1 MSKEAIDPITLQVI
15 NGALQTIA
23 EEMGHVLYRMSFS
36 SIIRE
41 SQDLGAGLFD
51 TEFNTLCE
59 SESTPLHIGSLPG
72 YLAGIRDT
80 LQDGEWHEGD
90 LVIHNHPYHGSS
102 HSPDI
107 AVVVP
112 VFHNDKLVGYSA
124 NTAHHVDIGAATP
137 GLIIDIP
144 DVFAEGMLFAGAKL
158 YERGKRNEALW
169 NYIGRNSRAARSLQD
184 DLDAQIASA
193 RLGAR
198 RFSELMDRY
207 SQQVVLDATQ
217 QLMDYTE
224 RVLRQR
230 ITAIPDGDYRAEG
243 FLDDDGK
250 NRDVRLPIKVCVRVK
265 GDGIEIDLTGSSKQ
279 VETAF
284 NVPFEGSTKVACF
297 CAIRSLL
304 LDAVTSDVKVPSNQG
319 SFRPVKVTAP
329 KGSIYNP
336 IFPAAA
342 EARFAQCNRVIDLIY
357 KALAPVLPNDIIA
370 GSSASL
376 SFCSYAGIRP
386 SGDYWV
392 FLEVNEGSYGGR
404 PRADGPDSIDNLM
417 ANTRNNPIEDL
428 AMHLPMI
435 CDRYELRDD
444 VMPGAGRFRGGI
456 GVVKAQRVLTDAF
469 ITHENERHHDVPWGI
484 FGGDFG
490 QVGKVDIYNVA
501 RPNEIRHMP
510 AKFSGLR
517 VTAGDVHVFYGPCG
531 GGFGDPLER
540 PAAKVL
546 DDVLDGFCTI
556 DHARLAYGVIVDAF
570 AETVDEVA
578 TNVLRERMRSSSK
591 PTAVAV
597 PPKPASVGP
606 TLRPQSG
613 LAGPSMRN
621 TSDGLHAAGV
631 PMPALA
637 VSRSVTNGSGRSL
650 TEALHRLRTAYGN
663 TWSFEIMRHSA
674 SGGKVEVVG
683 QLHANGT
690 TVREAAVAAAN
701 RNRTLGEL
709 LEHAANESLRKC
721 VETLMR
727 RGR

>member
-1 MSKEAIDPITLQVI
+1 
-15 NGALQTIA
+15 
-23 EEMGHVLYRMSFS
+23 
-36 SIIRE
+36 
-41 SQDLGAGLFD
+41 
-51 TEFNTLCE
+51 
-59 SESTPLHIGSLPG
+59 
-72 YLAGIRDT
+72 
-80 LQDGEWHEGD
+80 
-90 LVIHNHPYHGSS
+90 
-102 HSPDI
+102 
-107 AVVVP
+107 
-112 VFHNDKLVGYSA
+112 
-124 NTAHHVDIGAATP
+124 
-137 GLIIDIP
+137 
-144 DVFAEGMLFAGAKL
+144 MLFAGTKL

-169 NYIGRNSRAARSLQD
+169 NFIGRNSRAARSLQD

-193 RLGAR
+193 RLGAK
-198 RFSELMDRY
+198 RFAELMDRY
-207 SQQVVLDATQ
+207 GRELVLDATQ

-230 ITAIPDGDYRAEG
+230 IAAIPDGEYRAEG

-250 NRDVRLPIKVCVRVK
+250 NRDVRLPIKVCVRVE

-469 ITHENERHHDVPWGI
+469 ITHENERHYDVPWGI
-484 FGGDFG
+484 FGGDSG

-501 RPNEIRHMP
+501 RPNDVKHMP
-510 AKFSGLR
+510 AKFSGMR

-546 DDVLDGFCTI
+546 DDVLDGFCTVE
-556 DHARLAYGVIVDAF
+556 HARLAYGVIVDAV
-570 AETVDEVA
+570 AETVEEAA
-578 TNVLRERMRSSSK
+578 TKGLRERMRAAPQSIPAAAATPPQRAIAPPASK
-591 PTAVAV
+591 PQSRVPEPTMRKTANGSRAPGVQ
-597 PPKPASVGP
+597 PTPAGASSASAS
-606 TLRPQSG
+606 R
-613 LAGPSMRN
+613 
-621 TSDGLHAAGV
+621 AA
-631 PMPALA
+631 A
-637 VSRSVTNGSGRSL
+637 NGSGRSL
-650 TEALHRLRTAYGN
+650 PEALRGLRGAYGN
-663 TWSFEIMRHSA
+663 AWSFEIVRHSA
-674 SGGKVEVVG
+674 YGGKIEVVG
-683 QLHANGT
+683 QLRANGA
-690 TVREAAVAAAN
+690 TVRETAVASAPQG
-701 RNRTLGEL
+701 RSLGEL
-709 LEHAANESLRKC
+709 LEQTANDSLRKC
-721 VETLMR
+721 IETLLR
-727 RGR
+727 NGN